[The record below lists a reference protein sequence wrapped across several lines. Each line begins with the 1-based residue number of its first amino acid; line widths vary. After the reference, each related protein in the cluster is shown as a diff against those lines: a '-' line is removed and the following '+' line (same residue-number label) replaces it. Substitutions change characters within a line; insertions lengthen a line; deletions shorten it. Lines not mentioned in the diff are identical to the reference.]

1 MFLPSFRFNDA
12 ICSEVGVV
20 SLIFFFVRLGLGGLV
35 SYLFTSEEIL
45 FSGELPLA
53 VFLASSFGIGGEDSL
68 DTDLLK
74 GKGQILQFV
83 PCEEPVVE
91 VPPA

>member
-20 SLIFFFVRLGLGGLV
+20 SLTFFFVRLGGK
-35 SYLFTSEEIL
+35 
-45 FSGELPLA
+45 
-53 VFLASSFGIGGEDSL
+53 DSL
-68 DTDLLK
+68 DTVLLK
-74 GKGQILQFV
+74 EGKGQILQFP
-83 PCEEPVVE
+83 PCEEPVVD

>member
-1 MFLPSFRFNDA
+1 
-12 ICSEVGVV
+12 
-20 SLIFFFVRLGLGGLV
+20 LGLGGLV